1 LPYSYKP
8 FFKVYMLLE
17 IFGDRATEGVII
29 IIIIIIII
37 IAVVILGCPKQE

>member
-1 LPYSYKP
+1 
-8 FFKVYMLLE
+8 MLLE